1 MFLAVQPNLKF
12 TTKDVQELFAF
23 VRVGFTT
30 AAARFDTKKM
40 RFHRGLAPGQK
51 LHAHSGSRFQDF
63 SLAWPHE
70 ARVFCRRFKER
81 EDVRAIE
88 TGDAAERGN
97 RRAHLPAFERAEKAY
112 GNFGGPRHLRK
123 GQPTPRAQ
131 PPKTLAG
138 KRNALRRRRND
149 TLAFQYVHDRR
160 WIQSACAPQK
170 NGALQQTNVGL
181 SVKPVAAF
189 RTLRRNKAHR
199 FPGSQGRRGNAHTPR
214 HFTDAQQAAHRSI
227 C

>member
-1 MFLAVQPNLKF
+1 MFLAVQPNFKF

-23 VRVGFTT
+23 VGVGFTT
-30 AAARFDTKKM
+30 AAAGFDAKKM
-40 RFHRGLAPGQK
+40 RFHGRLAPSQK
-51 LHAHSGSRFQDF
+51 LHAHSRRRFQDF

-97 RRAHLPAFERAEKAY
+97 RRAHLAAFKRAKKAY
-112 GNFGGPRHLRK
+112 GNLRGPRHLRK
-123 GQPTPRAQ
+123 GQTTARAQ

-138 KRNALRRRRND
+138 KRSALRRRRND

-170 NGALQQTNVGL
+170 NGALQQPNVGL
-181 SVKPVAAF
+181 SVEPVAAF

-199 FPGSQGRRGNAHTPR
+199 FPGAQCRRGNAHTPR
-214 HFTDAQQAAHRSI
+214 HLTDTQQAAHRSI